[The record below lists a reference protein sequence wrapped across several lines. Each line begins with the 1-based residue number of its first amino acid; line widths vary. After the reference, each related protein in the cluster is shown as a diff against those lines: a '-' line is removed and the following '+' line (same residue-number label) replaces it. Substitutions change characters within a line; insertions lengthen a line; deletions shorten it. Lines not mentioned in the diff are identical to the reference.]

1 MKAYVL
7 RRLWQSALTL
17 VGVSVLVFVILR
29 VVPGDP
35 AKMLLPEGAPQ
46 SAVDELNRHLGLHEP
61 LHVQYGLF
69 LKSVFQGDF
78 GQSFQYRAPALRV
91 VPERLAATVQL
102 ALAALLITVLVG
114 GSLGIVAAVRRG
126 TRYDYASTILAV
138 LGQSLPNFWLGIM
151 LILLFGVALRWL
163 PTSGFETW
171 RHLILPAVTLAA
183 FPMALVA
190 RLTRSS
196 MLEIL
201 GRDFIR
207 TGRAKGLA
215 ERAVILRHALR
226 NAAVPLLTVVGLQIG
241 TLLGGA
247 VITES
252 VFAWPGMG
260 KLVVDAIFF
269 RDFPVVQTVL
279 ILSATIFVVI
289 NLLVDLL
296 YTVIDP
302 RIRYS

>member
-1 MKAYVL
+1 M
-7 RRLWQSALTL
+7 RRYILQRLGQSAVTL
-17 VGVSVLVFVILR
+17 LGVSVLVFVILR
-29 VVPGDP
+29 VLPGDP
-35 AKMLLPEGAPQ
+35 ARMLLPDGAPE
-46 SAVDELNRHLGLHEP
+46 SAVAELNRQLGLREP
-61 LHVQYGLF
+61 FIVQYGLF
-69 LKSVFQGDF
+69 LKSVAHGDF

-91 VPERLAATVQL
+91 VLERLPATIQL
-102 ALAALLITVLVG
+102 TLAAMLITIAAGV
-114 GSLGIVAAVRRG
+114 SLGIFTAVRRG
-126 TRYDYASTILAV
+126 TRYDVAGTIVAV

-163 PTSGFETW
+163 PTSGFSGWTS
-171 RHLILPAVTLAA
+171 LVLPAVTLAA

-201 GRDFIR
+201 HRDYIR

-215 ERAVILRHALR
+215 EGNVVFRHALR
-226 NAAVPLLTVVGLQIG
+226 NAAIPVLTVIGLQIG
-241 TLLGGA
+241 ALLGGA

-260 KLVVDAIFF
+260 KLIVDAIFF

-279 ILSATIFVVI
+279 ILSATVFVVI
-289 NLLVDLL
+289 NLMVDLL
-296 YTVIDP
+296 YTVLDP

>member
-1 MKAYVL
+1 MRAYVL

-35 AKMLLPEGAPQ
+35 AKMLLPDGAPQ
-46 SAVDELNRHLGLHEP
+46 SAVDELNRQLGLHEP
-61 LHVQYGLF
+61 LYVQYGLF
-69 LKSVFQGDF
+69 LQSVFRGDF

-91 VPERLAATVQL
+91 VVERLAATVQL
-102 ALAALLITVLVG
+102 ALAALLITVGVG
-114 GSLGIVAAVRRG
+114 VSLGIVAAVRRG
-126 TRYDYASTILAV
+126 TGYDYASTVLAV

-163 PTSGFETW
+163 PTSGFESW

-226 NAAVPLLTVVGLQIG
+226 NAAVPLLTVLGLQIG

-252 VFAWPGMG
+252 RSEEHTSELQSQSN
-260 KLVVDAIFF
+260 LVC
-269 RDFPVVQTVL
+269 R
-279 ILSATIFVVI
+279 
-289 NLLVDLL
+289 LLLEKK
-296 YTVIDP
+296 
-302 RIRYS
+302 

>member
-1 MKAYVL
+1 MRTYVV

-46 SAVDELNRHLGLHEP
+46 SAIEELNRQLGLQEP
-61 LHVQYGLF
+61 LYVQYGLF
-69 LKSVFQGDF
+69 VQSVFRGEF
-78 GQSFQYRAPALRV
+78 GQSFQYRAPALQV
-91 VPERLAATVQL
+91 VTERLMATVQL
-102 ALAALLITVLVG
+102 ALAAMLITVGVG
-114 GSLGIVAAVRRG
+114 VSLGIVAAVRRG
-126 TRYDYASTILAV
+126 TGYDYASTVLAV

-163 PTSGFETW
+163 PTSGFESW

-226 NAAVPLLTVVGLQIG
+226 NAAVPLLTVLGLQIG

-279 ILSATIFVVI
+279 ILSATLFVVI

>member
-1 MKAYVL
+1 M
-7 RRLWQSALTL
+7 RRYILQRLGQSAVTL
-17 VGVSVLVFVILR
+17 LGVSVLVFVILR
-29 VVPGDP
+29 VLPGDP
-35 AKMLLPEGAPQ
+35 ARMLLPDGAPE
-46 SAVDELNRHLGLHEP
+46 SAVAELNRQLGLREP
-61 LHVQYGLF
+61 FIVQYGLF
-69 LKSVFQGDF
+69 LKSVAHGDF
-78 GQSFQYRAPALRV
+78 GQSFQYRVPALRV
-91 VPERLAATVQL
+91 VLERLPATIQL
-102 ALAALLITVLVG
+102 TLAAMLITIAAGV
-114 GSLGIVAAVRRG
+114 SLGIFTAVRRG
-126 TRYDYASTILAV
+126 TRYDVAGTIVAV

-163 PTSGFETW
+163 PTSGFSGWTS
-171 RHLILPAVTLAA
+171 LVLPAVTLAA

-201 GRDFIR
+201 HRDYIR

-215 ERAVILRHALR
+215 EGNVVFRHALR
-226 NAAVPLLTVVGLQIG
+226 NAAIPVLTVIGLQIG
-241 TLLGGA
+241 ALLGGA

-260 KLVVDAIFF
+260 KLIVDAIFF

-279 ILSATIFVVI
+279 ILSATAFVVI
-289 NLLVDLL
+289 NLVVDLL

>member
-1 MKAYVL
+1 MRRYVFQ
-7 RRLWQSALTL
+7 RLGQSAVTL
-17 VGVSVLVFVILR
+17 LGVSVLVFVILR
-29 VVPGDP
+29 VLPGDP
-35 AKMLLPEGAPQ
+35 ARMLLPDGAPE
-46 SAVDELNRHLGLHEP
+46 SAVAELNRQLGLREP
-61 LHVQYGLF
+61 FIVQYGLF
-69 LKSVFQGDF
+69 LESVARGDF

-91 VPERLAATVQL
+91 VLERLPATIQL
-102 ALAALLITVLVG
+102 TLAAMLITIAAGV
-114 GSLGIVAAVRRG
+114 SLGIFTAVRRG
-126 TRYDYASTILAV
+126 TRYDVAGTIVAV

-163 PTSGFETW
+163 PTSGFSGW
-171 RHLILPAVTLAA
+171 PSLVLPAITLAA

-201 GRDFIR
+201 HRDYIR

-215 ERAVILRHALR
+215 ERNVVFRHALR
-226 NAAVPLLTVVGLQIG
+226 NAAIPVLTVIGLQIG
-241 TLLGGA
+241 ALLGGA

-260 KLVVDAIFF
+260 KLIVDAIFF

-279 ILSATIFVVI
+279 ILSATVFVVI
-289 NLLVDLL
+289 NLAVDLL

>member
-29 VVPGDP
+29 VLPGDP

-78 GQSFQYRAPALRV
+78 GQSFQYRAPALQV
-91 VPERLAATVQL
+91 VTERLAATVQL
-102 ALAALLITVLVG
+102 ALAALLITVGVG
-114 GSLGIVAAVRRG
+114 VSLGIVAAVRRG

-163 PTSGFETW
+163 PTSGFESW

-226 NAAVPLLTVVGLQIG
+226 NAAVPLLTVLGLQIG

>member
-1 MKAYVL
+1 MRRYVL
-7 RRLWQSALTL
+7 QRLGQSAVTL
-17 VGVSVLVFVILR
+17 LGVSVLVFVILR
-29 VVPGDP
+29 VLPGDP
-35 AKMLLPEGAPQ
+35 ARMLLPDGAPE
-46 SAVDELNRHLGLHEP
+46 SAVAELNRQLGLREP
-61 LHVQYGLF
+61 FIVQYGLF
-69 LKSVFQGDF
+69 LKSVARGDF

-91 VPERLAATVQL
+91 VLERLPATIQL
-102 ALAALLITVLVG
+102 TLAAMLITIVAGV
-114 GSLGIVAAVRRG
+114 SLGIFTAVRRG
-126 TRYDYASTILAV
+126 TRYDVAGTIVAV

-163 PTSGFETW
+163 PTSGFSGWTS
-171 RHLILPAVTLAA
+171 LVLPAITLAA

-201 GRDFIR
+201 HRDYIR

-215 ERAVILRHALR
+215 EGNVVFRHALR
-226 NAAVPLLTVVGLQIG
+226 NAAIPVLTVIGLQIG
-241 TLLGGA
+241 ALLGGA

-260 KLVVDAIFF
+260 KLIVDAIFF

-279 ILSATIFVVI
+279 ILSATVFVVI
-289 NLLVDLL
+289 NLAVDLL

>member
-35 AKMLLPEGAPQ
+35 AKMLLPDGAPQ
-46 SAVDELNRHLGLHEP
+46 SAVDELNRQLGLHEP

-69 LKSVFQGDF
+69 LRSVFRGDF

-91 VPERLAATVQL
+91 VVERLAATVQL
-102 ALAALLITVLVG
+102 ALAALLITVGVG
-114 GSLGIVAAVRRG
+114 VSLGIVAAVRRG
-126 TRYDYASTILAV
+126 TGYDYASTVLAV

-163 PTSGFETW
+163 PTSGFESW
-171 RHLILPAVTLAA
+171 RHVILPAVTLAA

-226 NAAVPLLTVVGLQIG
+226 NAAVPLLTVLGLQIG

>member
-1 MKAYVL
+1 MKAYLL
-7 RRLWQSALTL
+7 RRLVQSALTL
-17 VGVSVLVFVILR
+17 LGVSVFVFVILR
-29 VVPGDP
+29 VLPGDP

-46 SAVDELNRHLGLHEP
+46 SAIEELNRQLGLREP
-61 LHVQYGLF
+61 LHLQYGLF
-69 LKSVFQGDF
+69 LQSVFRGDF
-78 GQSFQYRAPALRV
+78 GQSFQYRAPALQV
-91 VPERLAATVQL
+91 VVERLPATIQL
-102 ALAALLITVLVG
+102 TLAAMILTMSVG
-114 GSLGIVAAVRRG
+114 VSIGIVAAVRRG
-126 TRYDYASTILAV
+126 TRYDYAGTMLAV

-163 PTSGFETW
+163 PTSGFEGF

-183 FPMALVA
+183 FPTALVA

-201 GRDFIR
+201 NLDFIR
-207 TGRAKGLA
+207 TGRAKGLG
-215 ERAVILRHALR
+215 EGTVVLRHALR
-226 NAAVPLLTVVGLQIG
+226 NAAIPVLTVIGLQIG

-260 KLVVDAIFF
+260 KLIVDAIFF

-279 ILSATIFVVI
+279 ILSATVFVVI
-289 NLLVDLL
+289 NLVVDLL
-296 YTVIDP
+296 YTIIDP

>member
-1 MKAYVL
+1 MRTYVV

-17 VGVSVLVFVILR
+17 VGVSVLVFLILR

-46 SAVDELNRHLGLHEP
+46 SAIEALNRQLGLREP
-61 LHVQYGLF
+61 LYVQYGLF
-69 LKSVFQGDF
+69 LRSVFRGDF

-91 VPERLAATVQL
+91 VLERLAATVQL
-102 ALAALLITVLVG
+102 TLAAMTITVAVG
-114 GSLGIVAAVRRG
+114 VTLGIVAAVRRG
-126 TRYDYASTILAV
+126 TGYDYASTVLAV

-163 PTSGFETW
+163 PTSGFESW

-215 ERAVILRHALR
+215 ERSVILRHALR
-226 NAAVPLLTVVGLQIG
+226 NAAVPLLTVLGLQIG

-279 ILSATIFVVI
+279 ILSATVFVVI